1 MHSFSLNLQKD
12 FKMEGNMQKNY
23 LQGLL
28 DDLKAKDSYIPSFL
42 LPAEMGGLLPPAPMQ
57 QSPVQQAPVQQA
69 PVQRPTTLL
78 PEESERTPVYDL
90 PPADRQVWALLE
102 SSNNPK
108 AKNKGSGA
116 IGLYQFLPKT
126 AKELGLQKGEDLYN
140 PRVQNRLLNRYTNKN
155 AQSFLKQGL
164 KEITPFDLYM
174 AHQQGFVGYNEISR
188 FKDRPIS
195 QMKNK
200 NRKKAILSNIRP
212 ETEQK
217 KNPTIGD
224 FLQDWRNHYME
235 LRGKY
240 S

>member
-1 MHSFSLNLQKD
+1 
-12 FKMEGNMQKNY
+12 MQKNY

-57 QSPVQQAPVQQA
+57 QAPVQQAPVQQAPVQQAPVQQA

-126 AKELGLQKGEDLYN
+126 AKGLGLQKGEDLYN

-212 ETEQK
+212 ETEEK